1 MSGTMRLNKL
11 RRRSGGVIDRRGQTY
26 TGGLGGPR
34 VGFGIPGGAGG
45 IGGGIGVLILV
56 VILAFQFCG
65 GSSGFDVPGL
75 PGGLGSATGAATGS
89 SGPAGS
95 NDSMKEFVD
104 AVSDDVQ
111 ITWDKDIFQPAG
123 RQYRYTNVVLY
134 TQRTQ
139 SGCGVANA
147 NIGPFYC
154 PADHLVYLDGSFFHE
169 LAQRFGAPGDF
180 AQAYVIAHEFGHHI
194 QFLLGIEQDVERQM
208 QAHQDQANE
217 LSVRLELQADCFAG
231 VWAHSAYARGVLQ
244 PGDLQEALDAA
255 SAVGDD
261 TLQQETQGRI
271 DPDTFT
277 HGTSAQRMTWFRNG
291 FDSGDPNDCDTFN
304 SDI

>member
-1 MSGTMRLNKL
+1 MRLNKL

>member
-1 MSGTMRLNKL
+1 MRLNKL

-26 TGGLGGPR
+26 AGGVGGPR

-111 ITWDKDIFQPAG
+111 ITWDKDIFQPAS